1 MAGSPHAPSRRMLL
15 NALVLVAGLILL
27 TAGADRF
34 VLGAASVARRLG
46 VTPMVVGL
54 TVVALGTS
62 APEMLVSGAAALQ
75 GTPGIAIGNVVGSNI
90 ANITL
95 VIGTSAV
102 IAPLVVASQT
112 LRREFPVLFAV
123 TALAWLLCLD
133 AELSRL
139 DAVLLMV
146 AMAVVLWLI
155 ARQAR
160 AARRSDP
167 LRQEF
172 DAQAA
177 ESEDMSAGR
186 AALWAALGL
195 AALLA
200 GSKMVVFGASEI
212 ARAYGVSDLVIGLTI
227 VAVGTSLPELGASVA
242 SALKGEPDM
251 AVGNVLGSNMFNL
264 LPVLGIAGLIQP
276 FSIER
281 EALQRDFPIMVALTI
296 VLFVMCLGW
305 RRGAGQVTRLEGAVL
320 LLMFAGYQGT
330 LFLGGA

>member
-1 MAGSPHAPSRRMLL
+1 MAGFIPRIDPRMLL
-15 NALVLVAGLILL
+15 NALALLAGLVMLA
-27 TAGADRF
+27 AGADRF
-34 VLGAASVARRLG
+34 VLGAATIARRLG
-46 VTPMVVGL
+46 VAPMVVGL

-62 APEMLVSGAAALQ
+62 APEMLVSAAAAMQ
-75 GTPGIAIGNVVGSNI
+75 GNPGIAIGNVLGSNI

-133 AELSRL
+133 AELGRL
-139 DAVLLMV
+139 DAVVLMV

-177 ESEDMSAGR
+177 ETEGMTTARAG
-186 AALWAALGL
+186 LWGALGL
-195 AALLA
+195 AALLV
-200 GSKMVVFGASEI
+200 GSKLVVFGASEI

-264 LPVLGIAGLIQP
+264 LPVLGIAGLVQP
-276 FSIER
+276 FAIER
-281 EALQRDFPIMVALTI
+281 EALQRDFPIMVALTV

-305 RRGAGQVTRLEGAVL
+305 RRGTGQVTRLEGSVL
-320 LLMFAGYQGT
+320 LMMFVGYQGA
-330 LFLGGA
+330 LYLGRT